1 MATLASRL
9 STRSLARASARHP
22 WRTVVIWIGVI
33 AVAVGLNAAFL
44 QDGLTTEFTFS
55 TAPESVRGARLLEER
70 LRGPRP
76 INEIIVVRS
85 SSLIVDDDAF
95 EATVTGL
102 FDDVM
107 ALGPDVVESGVNY
120 YQFRLPN
127 FISDDRH
134 TVIIPFVMA
143 GTLDQANDNIGGLF
157 ALVEEAGGAGA
168 FDVYLVGEASVA
180 LETNELSVREI
191 EQGERVGVP
200 MALLI
205 LLVLFGA
212 VVAAFVPLVLAALA
226 IVTALGATA
235 LVGLFVELSFFVT
248 LMISMIG
255 LATGIDYSLI
265 VVSRFREEMGRG
277 RSKLEAVEIAGATA
291 SRTVFFS
298 GLTVVLALAGLLL
311 HPASI
316 FQSLATGAILV
327 VVAAVALTT
336 TLLPAALAL
345 LGAHVNALRLP
356 IIGRRI
362 GVAADVGGG
371 FWTAVTRVV
380 MRYPLLSFVAAAG
393 IMVAAALPALDL
405 KTGFNGVDSLP
416 DGVQSKDAFFILE
429 EEFSFG
435 VVSPMEIVIDAPA
448 ADEAVLSAIE
458 ALRETLAADPDF
470 VGASRVRVN
479 AEGDLTLVSVPVAGE
494 PASDEA
500 IAALKRLRSDYLPA
514 AFAGVDAE
522 ILVTGETAFNDD
534 FFEITDRY
542 TPIIFAF
549 VLTLSFVL
557 LTVAFRS
564 IVIPLKA
571 IILNLL
577 SVGAAYGLMVLV
589 FQKGYGADL
598 LGFQTSEMIDAWIP
612 LFLFAVLFGLSMDY
626 HVFLLSRI
634 RERYDQTHD
643 NAESVAYGLRSTAGL
658 ITGAALIM
666 VAVFGGFASG
676 DLISNQQIGFGL
688 AVAVFLDATIVRTV
702 LVPASMRLLGR
713 ANWYYPRFLEW
724 VPRVGIEGVA
734 ELEPAPAPAGG
745 AE

>member
-76 INEIIVVRS
+76 INEVIVVRS
-85 SSLIVDDDAF
+85 SGLTVNDDAF

-157 ALVEEAGGAGA
+157 ALVEEAGGADA

-180 LETNELSVREI
+180 FETNELSVREI

-676 DLISNQQIGFGL
+676 DLISNQKIGFGW

>member
-157 ALVEEAGGAGA
+157 ALVEEAGGADA

-180 LETNELSVREI
+180 FETNELSVREI

>member
-157 ALVEEAGGAGA
+157 ALVEEAGGADA

-180 LETNELSVREI
+180 WETNELSVREI

-205 LLVLFGA
+205 LLVLVGA

-277 RSKLEAVEIAGATA
+277 RSKLDAIERAGATA
-291 SRTVFFS
+291 NRTVFFS
-298 GLTVVLALAGLLL
+298 GLTVVFALAGLLI
-311 HPASI
+311 HPASV
-316 FQSLATGAILV
+316 FQSLGTGAILV

-336 TLLPAALAL
+336 TLLPAALSL
-345 LGAHVNALRLP
+345 LGGRVNALRLP
-356 IIGRRI
+356 FIGRRI
-362 GVAADVGGG
+362 GASADADGGY
-371 FWTAVTRVV
+371 WATVVRIV
-380 MRYPLLSFVAAAG
+380 MRYPVLSFLAASG
-393 IMVAAALPALDL
+393 VMVAAALPALDIN
-405 KTGFNGVDSLP
+405 TGFNGVDSLP
-416 DGVQSKDAFFILE
+416 DGVQSKEAFFILE

-435 VVSPMEIVIDAPA
+435 VVSPMEIVIDGDANS
-448 ADEAVLSAIE
+448 EAVKAGIA
-458 ALRETLAADPDF
+458 ALREMLAADPDF
-470 VGASRVRVN
+470 VGPSRVRVN
-479 AEGDLTLVSVPVAGE
+479 ADGDLSLVSVPVAGE

-500 IAALKRLRSDYLPA
+500 IEALRRLRSDYLPA
-514 AFAGVDAE
+514 AFEGVDAE

-534 FFEITDRY
+534 FFEITDRF
-542 TPIIFAF
+542 TPIIFVF
-549 VLTLSFVL
+549 VLSLSFLL

-564 IVIPLKA
+564 VVIPLMS
-571 IILNLL
+571 IILNML

-589 FQKGYGADL
+589 FQKGYGAGV
-598 LGFQTSEMIDAWIP
+598 LGFQTTPMIDAWIP

-634 RERYDQTHD
+634 RERYDQTGD

-676 DLISNQQIGFGL
+676 DLIANQQIGFGL
-688 AVAVFLDATIVRTV
+688 AVAVLLDATIVRTI
-702 LVPASMRLLGR
+702 LVPATMRLLGKW
-713 ANWYYPRFLEW
+713 NWYYPAFLEW
-724 VPRVGIEGVA
+724 VPRIGIEGEV
-734 ELEPAPAPAGG
+734 ETAPAG
-745 AE
+745 AVD

>member
-157 ALVEEAGGAGA
+157 ALVEEAGGADA

-724 VPRVGIEGVA
+724 VPRVGIEGEA